1 MKKALLILILGL
13 SFFNC
18 KKELKNQNERIDI
31 KVQENGTKK
40 ELRFSLENPTQFEL
54 KDITIGLP
62 DTALTYKELAKKSQ
76 TEWTNV
82 QSAYHYGFVRF
93 FDSENRKYFVQP
105 IDYVGETPF
114 KKGELKF
121 IIKSIDST
129 IQEFELCFE
138 YKNN

>member
-62 DTALTYKELAKKSQ
+62 DTALTYKELAKKSL
-76 TEWTNV
+76 TELTNV